1 MVSSSFRYCLSTST
15 GQSNSTL
22 IIRPLSFCA
31 ARASRCAIA
40 RVTTLLPACHARLPP
55 RRPRTLSPASRRRAA
70 SRIAGAVRR
79 LTAASRAPQPQRV
92 AVLKKGLN
100 TVLWPIP
107 MRTRTNPLRWPVL
120 ENGVQC
126 SSSPG
131 SQKAGDRRTSSLPLP
146 AQAVPSCE
154 AAATAASAA
163 AASAACAAAAP
174 GPWQAGIP
182 SPRSRQSGEGKS
194 QACLPSRRRASSST
208 QTRLLRATAG
218 LDSQSALQRARPVL
232 CCSGGREAP
241 PSQPV
246 WMLLLLP
253 ARAVSS
259 TGRGAQKKRR
269 PPNPPPHP
277 SRCWLGAPLRLG
289 HCTCPLRQFMRAPLT
304 RMLCP
309 TNRQG
314 EPCGAAGREGTQT
327 ESPEHE
333 AGLAGSLGVTSDP
346 WRKSKRTNK
355 ATKSF
360 KDQCLS

>member
-163 AASAACAAAAP
+163 AASAACAAA
-174 GPWQAGIP
+174 
-182 SPRSRQSGEGKS
+182 S
-194 QACLPSRRRASSST
+194 
-208 QTRLLRATAG
+208 
-218 LDSQSALQRARPVL
+218 
-232 CCSGGREAP
+232 
-241 PSQPV
+241 
-246 WMLLLLP
+246 
-253 ARAVSS
+253 
-259 TGRGAQKKRR
+259 
-269 PPNPPPHP
+269 
-277 SRCWLGAPLRLG
+277 
-289 HCTCPLRQFMRAPLT
+289 
-304 RMLCP
+304 
-309 TNRQG
+309 
-314 EPCGAAGREGTQT
+314 
-327 ESPEHE
+327 
-333 AGLAGSLGVTSDP
+333 AGSLAGGHTVP
-346 WRKSKRTNK
+346 
-355 ATKSF
+355 A
-360 KDQCLS
+360 QPAEQ